1 MLEKEKIWEISLE
14 LSVCQSTDDFM
25 ISFRHNLDRF
35 IAEKDITYSNL
46 SEKAGISIST
56 LKTLMA
62 SNGKDCNLS
71 TAIKLAKALGI
82 TVDELVGAGT
92 MSEGTR
98 ECVAKC
104 RTMPQHFVNLARTYI
119 RHIYKL
125 FKKTTSKEPRLVML
139 PECKNGHLQTTNVT
153 TEIDVSHLQ
162 RSTISRIAHCLLI
175 PCDHYEP
182 YYLKD
187 EILLL
192 GVDRDGMDGETC
204 VISHDGEYYIVRKK
218 SFIDNGVKRWKYMS
232 LFTEKEILKEDVDDK
247 LGYVIGHL
255 NPDRTWGIR

>member
-1 MLEKEKIWEISLE
+1 MTKKEKVKE
-14 LSVCQSTDDFM
+14 LSCRFTTNRDDWF
-25 ISFRHNLDRF
+25 SAFRHNMF
-35 IAEKDITYSNL
+35 ILIDDGEITL
-46 SEKAGISIST
+46 RWISEEAGIPYST
-56 LKTLMA
+56 LNSILYGTVK
-62 SNGKDCNLS
+62 NPRIDVV
-71 TAIKLAKALGI
+71 IKIARALGI
-82 TVDELVGAGT
+82 TVDELIGAGT
-92 MSEGTR
+92 MSDGTR
-98 ECVAKC
+98 ECVAIC
-104 RTMPQHFVNLARTYI
+104 RTLPQHFVNLARAYI
-119 RHIYKL
+119 RHIFKL

-139 PECKNGHLQTTNVT
+139 PECKNGHLQTTNIT

-204 VISHDGEYYIVRKK
+204 VIDHEGEYYIVKKK
-218 SFIDNGVKRWKYMS
+218 SFIENGVKRWKYMS

-247 LGYVIGHL
+247 LGYVIGYL